1 MDEQFENKL
10 KGLPDAARKASKKIG
25 ETLFTTDSDWKM
37 INIGE
42 KNAKGKKG
50 NSKRVLILIVT

>member
-25 ETLFTTDSDWKM
+25 ETLFTTDSDWKV

-42 KNAKGKKG
+42 KKCKREKG
-50 NSKRVLILIVT
+50 